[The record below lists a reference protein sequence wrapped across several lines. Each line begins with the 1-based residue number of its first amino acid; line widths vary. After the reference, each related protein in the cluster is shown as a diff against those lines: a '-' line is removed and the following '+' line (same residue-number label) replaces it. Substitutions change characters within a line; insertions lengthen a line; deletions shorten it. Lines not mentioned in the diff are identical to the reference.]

1 MNVEKRTI
9 IACHG
14 WLAEGFKSSLN
25 LIVGEIPNLQTL
37 NCFVTP
43 EFDIEKSVEKIFSE
57 PDIKNFDIYVFT
69 DIMGG
74 SVNNAFVKQLE
85 KNSFHLFTNINLAML
100 IDHFLSHE
108 DAEKLFEKIEKG
120 EFRQIF
126 CNHLLHDSSKW
137 SVDDI

>member
-1 MNVEKRTI
+1 
-9 IACHG
+9 
-14 WLAEGFKSSLN
+14 
-25 LIVGEIPNLQTL
+25 
-37 NCFVTP
+37 
-43 EFDIEKSVEKIFSE
+43 
-57 PDIKNFDIYVFT
+57 
-69 DIMGG
+69 
-74 SVNNAFVKQLE
+74 
-85 KNSFHLFTNINLAML
+85 ML

>member
-1 MNVEKRTI
+1 
-9 IACHG
+9 
-14 WLAEGFKSSLN
+14 
-25 LIVGEIPNLQTL
+25 
-37 NCFVTP
+37 
-43 EFDIEKSVEKIFSE
+43 
-57 PDIKNFDIYVFT
+57 
-69 DIMGG
+69 MGG

-85 KNSFHLFTNINLAML
+85 KHSFHLFTNINLAML